1 MSFVFFAAYG
11 CSYRFECFDAGM
23 DVAKVLGGFIV
34 QDKSLKIA
42 RVSTVPFFVLTQLK
56 AQIDALASSGA
67 AVTVIASY
75 DEMSSQLAES
85 TNYIP
90 INIERKINPVKDF
103 LSLIS
108 LVKVFRN
115 KKFNVVHSTTPKAG
129 LLCAIAGFLSG
140 TEVRLHTFTGQ
151 PWVTMGGA
159 KKLILKFCDK
169 IIGLLNT
176 HCYADSI
183 SQKNFLVSSGVIK
196 AEKISVLGSGS
207 LAGINLD
214 RFDSSRYSVEELTDL
229 RGELGIPE
237 DSKILLFVGRVTP
250 DKGVRELLSA
260 FGEIVRT
267 DKSVFLILVGPFEAD
282 AENIVASATMD
293 NLSRN
298 LKVVGYSNEPEKY
311 MALADLLCLPSYRE
325 GFGTVVIEAA
335 AMGTPTVG
343 TDIYGLSDAIVN
355 GETGILVPV
364 RDPDSLKHAI
374 VSILSDAR
382 LLEAMGEAARVR
394 AITEFSANTCSEL
407 LINEY
412 KRFFN

>member
-1 MSFVFFAAYG
+1 MAA
-11 CSYRFECFDAGM
+11 
-23 DVAKVLGGFIV
+23 
-34 QDKSLKIA
+34 
-42 RVSTVPFFVLTQLK
+42 
-56 AQIDALASSGA
+56 SGA
-67 AVTVIASY
+67 AVTVIASH

-90 INIERKINPVKDF
+90 VNIERKINPVKDF

-169 IIGLLNT
+169 IIGVLNT
-176 HCYADSI
+176 HCYADSV

-207 LAGINLD
+207 LAGINLE
-214 RFDSSRYSVEELTDL
+214 RFDSSRYSVEELADL
-229 RGELGIPE
+229 RSGLGIPE
-237 DSKILLFVGRVTP
+237 GSKILLFVGRVTP

-260 FGEIVRT
+260 FREIVRA

-282 AENIVASATMD
+282 AENILASASTD
-293 NLSRN
+293 DLSRN

-364 RDPDSLKHAI
+364 RDPASLEQAI

>member
-1 MSFVFFAAYG
+1 LAA
-11 CSYRFECFDAGM
+11 
-23 DVAKVLGGFIV
+23 
-34 QDKSLKIA
+34 
-42 RVSTVPFFVLTQLK
+42 
-56 AQIDALASSGA
+56 SGA
-67 AVTVIASY
+67 AVTVIASH
-75 DEMSSQLAES
+75 DELSSQLAES

-90 INIERKINPVKDF
+90 VNIERKIDPIKDL
-103 LSLIS
+103 LSLMS
-108 LVKVFRN
+108 LIKVFRN

-169 IIGLLNT
+169 IIGVLNT

-207 LAGINLD
+207 LAGINLE
-214 RFDSSRYSVEELTDL
+214 RFDSSRYGVEELADL
-229 RGELGIPE
+229 RSGLGIPE
-237 DSKILLFVGRVTP
+237 GGKILLFVGRVTP
-250 DKGVRELLSA
+250 DKGIRELLSA
-260 FGEIVRT
+260 FGEIVRA

-282 AENIVASATMD
+282 AEEIVASASTD
-293 NLSRN
+293 HLSRN
-298 LKVVGYSNEPEKY
+298 LKIVGYSNEPEKY

-364 RDPDSLKHAI
+364 RDPVSLEQAI

-382 LLEAMGEAARVR
+382 LLEVMGEAARVR
-394 AITEFSANTCSEL
+394 AITEFSASTCSEL

>member
-1 MSFVFFAAYG
+1 
-11 CSYRFECFDAGM
+11 
-23 DVAKVLGGFIV
+23 V

-56 AQIDALASSGA
+56 AQIDALAASGA

-75 DEMSSQLAES
+75 DEMSTQLAES

-90 INIERKINPVKDF
+90 VNIERKINPVKDF

-108 LVKVFRN
+108 LVKVFRS

-214 RFDSSRYSVEELTDL
+214 RFDSSRYSVEELTNL
-229 RGELGIPE
+229 RSGLGIPE

-260 FGEIVRT
+260 FGEILRT

-282 AENIVASATMD
+282 AENIVASASED
-293 NLSRN
+293 DLSRN

-364 RDPDSLKHAI
+364 RDPASLKQAI

>member
-1 MSFVFFAAYG
+1 
-11 CSYRFECFDAGM
+11 M
-23 DVAKVLGGFIV
+23 DGAKVLRGGFTV
-34 QDKSLKIA
+34 QDKNLKVA

-56 AQIDALASSGA
+56 AQIDALSASGA
-67 AVTVIASY
+67 AVTVIASH

-90 INIERKINPVKDF
+90 VNIERKIDPVKDL

-108 LVKVFRN
+108 LIKVFRS

-169 IIGLLNT
+169 VIGVLNT

-214 RFDSSRYSVEELTDL
+214 RFDSSRYGVEELADL
-229 RGELGIPE
+229 RSGLGIPE
-237 DSKILLFVGRVTP
+237 GSKILLFVGRVTP
-250 DKGVRELLSA
+250 DKGIRELLAA
-260 FGEIVRT
+260 FGEIVRA

-282 AENIVASATMD
+282 AEEIVASASTD
-293 NLSRN
+293 DLTRN
-298 LKVVGYSNEPEKY
+298 LKIVGYSNEPEKY

-364 RDPDSLKHAI
+364 RDSASLEQAI
-374 VSILSDAR
+374 VSILNDAR
-382 LLEAMGEAARVR
+382 LLEAMGEAARMR

>member
-1 MSFVFFAAYG
+1 M
-11 CSYRFECFDAGM
+11 
-23 DVAKVLGGFIV
+23 

-56 AQIDALASSGA
+56 AQIDALAASGA

-90 INIERKINPVKDF
+90 VNIERKINPVKDF

-108 LVKVFRN
+108 LVKVFRS

-229 RGELGIPE
+229 RSGLGIPE

-260 FGEIVRT
+260 FGEILRT

-282 AENIVASATMD
+282 AENIVASASED
-293 NLSRN
+293 DLSRN

-364 RDPDSLKHAI
+364 RDPASLKQAI